1 MKATLAD
8 LKLRVVPVLYRELGS
23 LHLRDLQRLERY
35 LYTAFGDGTQE
46 RLVVDCR
53 VVESVGA
60 AFAGVLARLTA
71 QARRVGSEVMLVD
84 VSDDCRQVLS
94 CCGLSELCGEF

>member
-1 MKATLAD
+1 MKATLAEP
-8 LKLRVVPVLYRELGS
+8 KLCVVPVLYSELGS

-35 LYTAFGDGTQE
+35 LYSAFGDGTQE

-53 VVESVGA
+53 VVKSVGA

-71 QARRVGSEVMLVD
+71 QARRAGSEVMLVD
-84 VSDDCRQVLS
+84 VSDDCRHVLA
-94 CCGLSELCGEF
+94 CCGLSELCTGF